1 MVAPLCVCLF
11 LLPGVTVS
19 AQEPQETLR
28 VSVRLVT
35 VNVRAAQPDGSTV
48 RNLTQN
54 DFRLYDDEREQQIT
68 VFESLTAPLHVALLF
83 DTSASTARDLELLR
97 GAAERFLDEF
107 SAADRFALYQVGP
120 TVERLADFTSDRKA
134 LKQALKRLQSSPAEG
149 TVLNDAL
156 LQIHG
161 DFHPDAR
168 RRAVVVFSDGADE
181 GSQATYDDASLAFL
195 RGHGSLFAVLPQLGP
210 QPKPRASGPSVGGP
224 WVVVF
229 DLSRVSQQTVE
240 TMKEA
245 FLEFSEEL
253 APEARL
259 RLYDS
264 RFYLFP
270 LSTESV
276 SPAEARGLV
285 DGVARFQQ
293 HGFAPRRVGPERAA
307 NLLILTDDR
316 RTGLPFIAPYFEIE
330 HAIVA
335 VPERIPLQHR
345 RELFHMVV
353 HRRAEYLL
361 RPWLHLQQAA
371 RDMEKL
377 TADTGGE
384 VWFFRDPRELTR
396 TYRRVAE
403 QVGSS
408 YTLGYYSNTPPGRHQ
423 LRVEVPGRNLVL
435 RSRRVVVTE

>member
-1 MVAPLCVCLF
+1 MKPAVSFGSSL
-11 LLPGVTVS
+11 VS
-19 AQEPQETLR
+19 ALLAMLSCLSASPQEPQETLR

-35 VNVRAAQPDGSTV
+35 VNVRVAQPDGTAV
-48 RNLTQN
+48 RSLTA
-54 DFRLYDDEREQQIT
+54 DYFRLFEDDREKQIS
-68 VFESLTAPLHVALLF
+68 VFEPLTAPLHVALLF

-97 GAAERFLDEF
+97 A
-107 SAADRFALYQVGP
+107 AADRFALYQVGP
-120 TVERLADFTSDRKA
+120 TVERLSAFTQDRKA

-168 RRAVVVFSDGADE
+168 RRAVVAFSDGADE
-181 GSQATYDDASLAFL
+181 GSRATHEDAGLVFL

-210 QPKPRASGPSVGGP
+210 KPQPRAAGPAAGGE

-240 TMKEA
+240 TMKGA
-245 FLEFSEEL
+245 FLEFLDEL

-270 LSTESV
+270 LSTKSV

-307 NLLILTDDR
+307 NLLILTDDQ
-316 RTGLPFIAPYFEIE
+316 RTGLPLIAPYFEIE

-353 HRRAEYLL
+353 HRRDEYLL

-403 QVGSS
+403 QIRSS
-408 YTLGYYSNTPPGRHQ
+408 YTLGYYSNAPPGRHQ
-423 LRVEVPGRNLVL
+423 LRVEVPGRPLTI
-435 RSRRVVVTE
+435 RARRVVVTE